1 MQVQCPNCQML
12 LSLAGVHA
20 AQVQCPG
27 CGTVLD
33 LSHLSQ
39 PAAPGYAGH
48 VAQQPGYSPAAAPGG
63 VPGVRGPAAG
73 RTARVR
79 RKKNN
84 LGLWIGTGAV
94 VVVAIAL
101 SVYAVKSVTTQPP
114 VAKQPNVD
122 PVVLQARSL
131 VAKQLSLPSNAQFL
145 PEYDLRQGPSGAW
158 TVQSQVVIPG
168 RSKTLRHKWRADI
181 AQRDGKWQL
190 RSLVLDG
197 RNMYSAEE
205 EEVRLAS
212 STPGG
217 AVPAGTPGA
226 EPADIEPVN
235 DGPIEDRTI
244 GGAVRKVTAVA
255 ADAAKRRKTLVVW
268 LIDHSASAENWRDGF
283 TQHAQTV
290 LDLLRNQNMWM
301 SVIAYGDQVQF
312 LVKDP
317 SQDANVIREA
327 LQKAPEKDNRREVT
341 FQAIK
346 TAAETYRNF
355 QAEGGYVYLVVVSDE
370 AGDDPQLA
378 DEVTAALRRDSIAVY
393 AIGREAPFGRKS
405 WEGEDVSGPQ
415 AIDPV
420 TEGPESHSIERIAL
434 SFWSG
439 GLGDSGMLGSG
450 FGPYALNRLCLQTG
464 GEFMACSGVG
474 SVFRASPSAGVI
486 TFRSGSS
493 GGGGMSMASMGYE
506 FPAALRRRY
515 APDYVTDAQYK
526 ALLEGNA
533 AYRAL
538 VEAGKQ
544 PPIDAAAQLRTNFPV
559 MNEAALKRLL
569 DEAQREAA
577 RLEPRLSALYE
588 VLSRGER
595 DRAKVQSPRW
605 QAAYDLAMGR
615 VLAAR
620 ARIEGY
626 NAMLAQLKLGR
637 NFENESSTRWEL
649 TPADSIS
656 AGSNYAKLID
666 QAKMYLE
673 RVIKDHPNTPWA
685 HLASRELQEKMGWE
699 WQER

>member
-1 MQVQCPNCQML
+1 MQVQCPNCHML

-20 AQVQCPG
+20 TQVQCPG

-33 LSHLSQ
+33 ISHLSH
-39 PAAPGYAGH
+39 AGAPGYG
-48 VAQQPGYSPAAAPGG
+48 AAAAGGG
-63 VPGVRGPAAG
+63 VAGVRGPSTGTATRLRRRKRSNATWAAAG
-73 RTARVR
+73 VI
-79 RKKNN
+79 
-84 LGLWIGTGAV
+84 LLVAV
-94 VVVAIAL
+94 GL
-101 SVYAVKSVTTQPP
+101 SVYAALNVTSQPP
-114 VAKQPNVD
+114 APKEPAVD
-122 PVVLQARSL
+122 PVVAQARAL
-131 VAKQLSLPSNAQFL
+131 VAKQLSLPSDARFL
-145 PEYDLRQGPSGAW
+145 PEYQLRQGQNGVW
-158 TVQSQVVIPG
+158 TVQSQVVVPALN
-168 RSKTLRHKWRADI
+168 KQVRHKWQAVV
-181 AQRDGKWQL
+181 ASRDGKWQL
-190 RSLVLDG
+190 RSLVVDG

-212 STPGG
+212 SSSGK
-217 AVPAGTPGA
+217 AGTP
-226 EPADIEPVN
+226 EPVTPEPLV
-235 DGPIEDRTI
+235 DEPVEDRTI

-283 TQHAQTV
+283 TQHTQPI

-301 SVIAYGDQVQF
+301 AVIGYGEQVQF

-317 SQDANVIREA
+317 SQDVAAIRQA
-327 LQKAPEKDNRREVT
+327 LQAAPEKDNRREVT

-378 DEVTAALRRDSIAVY
+378 DEVTAALRRDSIVVY

-405 WEGEDVSGPQ
+405 WEGDDATDGQ

-420 TEGPESHSIERIAL
+420 VEGPESHSIERIAL
-434 SFWSG
+434 SFWTSG
-439 GLGDSGMLGSG
+439 FGDMGMLGSG

-464 GEFMACSGVG
+464 GEFLACSGVG
-474 SVFRASPSAGVI
+474 SVFRPAPSASMI

-493 GGGGMSMASMGYE
+493 GGGGMSMVAMGYE

-515 APDYVTDAQYK
+515 APDYVTDAQYQ

-533 AYRAL
+533 ACRAL

-544 PPIDAAAQLRTNFPV
+544 PPINVSAQLRYDFPV

-569 DEAQREAA
+569 DEAQRDAA
-577 RLEPRLSALYE
+577 RLEPRLAALHDI
-588 VLSRGER
+588 LSRGER
-595 DRAKVQSPRW
+595 DRSKIQSPRW

-637 NFENESSTRWEL
+637 TFEKETSTRWVL
-649 TPADSIS
+649 TPADTIS
-656 AGSNYAKLID
+656 AGSNYARLID
-666 QAKMYLE
+666 QAKTYLE
-673 RVIKDHPNTPWA
+673 RVVKEHPNTPWA

-699 WQER
+699 WQEQ